1 MLEDLS
7 PESSNLPLV
16 LLLLQLV
23 FSSGSHGAKAF
34 SEDHEDLFESVID
47 RVLSGLDF
55 LWLVLFVIPKREG
68 RNLIDICIFTTP
80 RGGAPARNTEQ
91 EHDCEQ

>member
-1 MLEDLS
+1 MLKDLS

-55 LWLVLFVIPKREG
+55 LDYKLGEGIDSFGYHLMKGVGVLT
-68 RNLIDICIFTTP
+68 DI
-80 RGGAPARNTEQ
+80 
-91 EHDCEQ
+91 